1 MDSSP
6 QTNKMTSSTLKVVVI
21 AAVIIIA
28 LLVAVI
34 VLLMRPQPT
43 ADIMDGGI
51 PKVGYA
57 NNATVVMDEDSLQAA
72 VDEAVENAKNGKI
85 SLLYQN
91 DAFSSDG
98 KTFSCF
104 IANNQLNL
112 YDMFI
117 GLYADED
124 FSDQLYLSGLVPP
137 GSGFEEL
144 TLDHALPAGDNTVY
158 VVLNQ
163 VKTDENGQQAITGQV
178 VHTMKFHVG

>member
-1 MDSSP
+1 MDPSAETKKFP
-6 QTNKMTSSTLKVVVI
+6 VSTQKVVII

-28 LLVAVI
+28 LLIAVVA
-34 VLLMRPQPT
+34 LLMRPQAT
-43 ADIMDGGI
+43 ADIEDMGI

-57 NNATVVMDEDSLQAA
+57 NNATVILDEDSLQAA
-72 VDEAVENAKNGKI
+72 VDEAVENAKNGRI

-98 KTFSCF
+98 KTFSCY
-104 IANNQLNL
+104 IANNKLNL

-117 GLYADED
+117 GLYADSD
-124 FSDQLYLSGLVPP
+124 LTDQLYLSGLVRP
-137 GSGFEEL
+137 GSGFDQL
-144 TLDHALPAGDNTVY
+144 TLDHALPAGENTVY

-163 VKTDENGQQAITGQV
+163 VKTDEDGQQTITGQV

>member
-1 MDSSP
+1 MDSFP
-6 QTNKMTSSTLKVVVI
+6 ETKKLPSSTLKVVII

-34 VLLMRPQPT
+34 LLLMRLQPT
-43 ADIMDGGI
+43 ADVADGGI

-57 NNATVVMDEDSLQAA
+57 NNATVVTDQDSLQAA
-72 VDEAVENAKNGKI
+72 VDEAVENAKNGRI
-85 SLLYQN
+85 SLLYRN
-91 DAFSSDG
+91 EAFSGDG

-124 FSDQLYLSGLVPP
+124 MTDQLYLSGLVPP

-144 TLDHALPAGDNTVY
+144 TLEHALPAGENTVY

-163 VKTDENGQQAITGQV
+163 VKTEENGQQTITGQV
-178 VHTMKFHVG
+178 VHTMKFHVE